1 MKQTKKKNKKPA
13 AISCPC
19 AGFGQGRFVFNSC
32 RCYVSLMTATV
43 SKPLE
48 NRIFALM
55 FRRRRLSNKAYVV
68 ITSEFGIWQSTDI
81 LHYFEGVRLKQRGI
95 KDDLTKLMVYS
106 IFYSFS
112 LFMSS
117 RTRCHVEF

>member
-1 MKQTKKKNKKPA
+1 
-13 AISCPC
+13 
-19 AGFGQGRFVFNSC
+19 
-32 RCYVSLMTATV
+32 MTATV

-55 FRRRRLSNKAYVV
+55 FGRRRLSNKAYVV
-68 ITSEFGIWQSTDI
+68 ITSEFGIWLSIDI

-95 KDDLTKLMVYS
+95 KDDFTKLMVYS

-112 LFMSS
+112 LFTSS
-117 RTRCHVEF
+117 RAPCHVEF